1 MLTILPILRTAIIV
15 AVSLGSALQVCGQ
28 TTKRRQRGLTDN
40 SPQATSTTFSTGPYY
55 ALVIGNNDYAI
66 LGKLQTAVN
75 DATAVAQLLESRY
88 GFRTKLLRNATR
100 SEILTAVAE
109 YRLTLTETS
118 NLLVY
123 YAGHGYNDKA
133 AGEAYWLPVDA
144 QSNNNQNWI
153 SADDITRSVK
163 AIASLHVLII
173 SDSCYSGDLTRAGFN
188 INLGERNAFLAK
200 MLKSKSRTLMS
211 SGGDEPV
218 SDGGAGGHSVFAGA
232 LLQNLQQ
239 MEDAQFTAASLFE
252 RVQQQVGGRSN
263 QVPQYELI
271 RDSGHMWGDFVFSRG
286 GTTKLDGTAPQPHA
300 DDLQDEVQAIND
312 VVRRYQD
319 AYTKLDPKVMWEIW
333 PGAPASIHRSIEG
346 AFARA
351 AAIQMTVQARPPEIA
366 ADHDDA
372 VVKGR
377 FTQVLTPKDKG
388 ATTQTMQGDIVF
400 VLKKNNGKWSIV
412 DMPN

>member
-1 MLTILPILRTAIIV
+1 MLTIFPILRTAIV
-15 AVSLGSALQVCGQ
+15 VVVSLSSVLQVCGQ
-28 TTKRRQRGLTDN
+28 TTKRGQRGLTDN
-40 SPQATSTTFSTGPYY
+40 SPQTTSTTFSTGPYY
-55 ALVIGNNDYAI
+55 ALVIGNNDYSN

-88 GFRTKLLRNATR
+88 GFRTKVLKNATR
-100 SEILTAVAE
+100 NDILSALAE
-109 YRLTLTETS
+109 YRRTLTETS
-118 NLLVY
+118 NLVIY
-123 YAGHGYNDKA
+123 YAGHGFNDKEA
-133 AGEAYWLPVDA
+133 DEAYWLPVNA

-218 SDGGAGGHSVFAGA
+218 SDGGAGGHSIFAGA

-239 MEDAQFTAASLFE
+239 MEEAQFTAASLFE
-252 RVQQQVGGRSN
+252 RVQQQVGGISN

-271 RDSGHMWGDFVFSRG
+271 RDSGHLWGDFVFSRG
-286 GTTKLDGTAPQPHA
+286 GDKTLDSTAPHVHA

-319 AYTKLDPKVMWEIW
+319 AFNQLDPKVLWEIW
-333 PGAPASIHRSIEG
+333 PGAPSKTRRPIEDS
-346 AFARA
+346 FAGA
-351 AAIQMTVQARPPEIA
+351 AAIQMTVQPRAPEID

-372 VVKGR
+372 VVRGR
-377 FTQVLTPKDKG
+377 FTQVFTPKG
-388 ATTQTMQGDIVF
+388 ATKALPAREGSIVF

>member
-1 MLTILPILRTAIIV
+1 VTD
-15 AVSLGSALQVCGQ
+15 SAAE
-28 TTKRRQRGLTDN
+28 
-40 SPQATSTTFSTGPYY
+40 ATSTTFSTGPYY
-55 ALVIGNNDYAI
+55 ALVIGNNDYTT

-75 DATAVAQLLESRY
+75 DAAAVAQLLENRY
-88 GFRTKLLRNATR
+88 GFQTKLLRNATR
-100 SEILTAVAE
+100 SQILTAVAE
-109 YRLTLTETS
+109 YRRTLTETS
-118 NLLVY
+118 NLLIY
-123 YAGHGYNDKA
+123 YAGHGYNDKE

-163 AIASLHVLII
+163 AIASLHILII
-173 SDSCYSGDLTRAGFN
+173 SDSCYSGDLTRAAFN

-200 MLKSKSRTLMS
+200 MLKSKSRTLMA

-218 SDGGAGGHSVFAGA
+218 SDNGAGGHSVFAGA

-252 RVQQQVGGRSN
+252 RVQQQVGGRSS

-271 RDSGHMWGDFVFSRG
+271 HDSGHMWGDFVFSRG
-286 GTTKLDGTAPQPHA
+286 GTKRLDGTTPPPHA

-319 AYTKLDPKVMWEIW
+319 AYAQLDAKVLWEIW
-333 PGAPASIHRSIEG
+333 PGAPAKMRGRIED
-346 AFARA
+346 AFAHA
-351 AAIQMTVQARPPEIA
+351 AAIQMIVQARAPEIA

-372 VVKGR
+372 VVKGQ
-377 FTQVLTPKDKG
+377 FTQTLTPKGGNEK
-388 ATTQTMQGDIVF
+388 QVHQGNIVF
-400 VLKKNNGKWSIV
+400 VLKKTNGKWSIV